1 MWGGGGGWPAPPVPE
16 PTPPSTAAPP
26 TTGRPGLLTAYRVLA
41 GLSVL
46 IVLVQAALAGRHIN
60 LGAGIELHGI
70 LGNTLFAIAVV
81 MVVLSFL
88 TQTRGVVVGHA
99 VAFAAL
105 CFAQIGLGY
114 VGRETA
120 EAAAWHVPNGVLL
133 MGLAVAHLTLI
144 LPGRS

>member
-1 MWGGGGGWPAPPVPE
+1 
-16 PTPPSTAAPP
+16 
-26 TTGRPGLLTAYRVLA
+26 
-41 GLSVL
+41 
-46 IVLVQAALAGRHIN
+46 
-60 LGAGIELHGI
+60 
-70 LGNTLFAIAVV
+70 

-120 EAAAWHVPNGVLL
+120 EAAAWHIPNGVLL

-144 LPGRS
+144 LPGRN